1 MNNGDYITGEV
12 KKLQFGILSF
22 KTDDMGT
29 LQIEW
34 VKIQHV
40 ISKDFF
46 EVELQ
51 DSRVFFGSLDTTY
64 SRRQMLIRG
73 FTEDKSVFRDFVVT
87 ITPIKESFWDILDGS
102 IKLGF
107 NFTKGNQSG
116 QFNLG
121 GNTKYR
127 TKNYNSEI
135 NLNSIISFQE
145 QNETSRKQDLSFSL
159 QRFLPGKWLVGGG
172 LALEQN
178 TELGI
183 NLRASIT
190 AGGGYNVVH
199 SNNDLLFTVL
209 GLSLNREMYLD
220 STEASFNL
228 EGIASVQYQLFIYDH
243 PKASLTTF
251 LKVFPGLTDWGRVR
265 ANYDIVLSWEIIIDL
280 YWDLSLY
287 ASYDNK
293 PTGTASSTDYG
304 TNTSFKFEF

>member
-1 MNNGDYITGEV
+1 MNNGDYITGDV

-22 KTDDMGT
+22 STDDMGT
-29 LQIEW
+29 LQIQW
-34 VKIQHV
+34 KKIMHV
-40 ISKDFF
+40 ISKNYF

-51 DSRVFFGSLDTTY
+51 DGRTFFGSLDTTY
-64 SRRQMLIRG
+64 SRRQMLIKG
-73 FTEDKSVFRDFVVT
+73 YTTEKSVFRNFVVD

-159 QRFLPGKWLVGGG
+159 QRFLPGKWLVASG
-172 LALEQN
+172 LAFEQN

-183 NLRASIT
+183 DLRASVT

-199 SNNDLLFTVL
+199 SNNNLLYTVL
-209 GLSLNREMYLD
+209 GLSLNREKYFD
-220 STEASFNL
+220 STEVAFNL
-228 EGIASVQYQLFIYDH
+228 EGVATVQYQLFIYDH

-251 LKVFPGLTDWGRVR
+251 LMVFPGFTDWGRVR
-265 ANYDIVLSWEIIIDL
+265 ANYDIVLSWEIILDL
-280 YWDLSLY
+280 YWDLSFY
-287 ASYDNK
+287 VSYDNK
-293 PTGTASSTDYG
+293 PTGSASSTDYG
-304 TNTSFKFEF
+304 TNTSFKFDF